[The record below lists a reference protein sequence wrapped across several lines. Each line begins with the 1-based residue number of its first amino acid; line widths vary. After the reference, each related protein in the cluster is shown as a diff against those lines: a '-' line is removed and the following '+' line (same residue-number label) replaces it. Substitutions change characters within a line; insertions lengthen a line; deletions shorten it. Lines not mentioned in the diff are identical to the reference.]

1 MAGIAVN
8 DAELEMAAK
17 LIEEISGAF
26 RDDYKSNYEEALKEL
41 IEPKSRTERWKHRV
55 NHVSM

>member
-1 MAGIAVN
+1 MN